1 MPKLILKK
9 SKSCSKKRPH
19 IMIVGRPEWQS
30 MIDDFIDSYFGPL
43 DSIIETPTY
52 LDTEKCLGQL
62 EPNLVII
69 TNFRLGLGLDLDK
82 IIAKVPVSS
91 IVVMCDQHTLDNVVS
106 TGVHYTTTKEIKKL
120 LPIVKKILK
129 AQGY

>member
-1 MPKLILKK
+1 MAKLILK
-9 SKSCSKKRPH
+9 SLKSCTKKRPH

-30 MIDDFIDSYFGPL
+30 LINDTVDSYFGPL

-52 LDTEKCLGQL
+52 SDTEKWLGQL
-62 EPNLVII
+62 EPDLVII
-69 TNFRLGLGLDLDK
+69 TNYKLGLGLDLKK

-91 IVVMCDQHTLDNVVS
+91 IVVMCDKHTLNAVMA
-106 TGVHYTTTKEIKKL
+106 TGVNYTTKKDIKDL
-120 LPIVKKILK
+120 LPIVKRILE